1 MGAAGDAAC
10 RLVVSLALHPTS
22 EPTSVSTLAARTG
35 LPPAFAGQL
44 LFSCRRA
51 GILSARRGRHGGYCF
66 DIPARQVTL
75 AEVLDAV
82 EGPATS
88 IPSRDGGGVR
98 EDIRAAE
105 ELATVWEDV
114 SEAARGRL
122 GLLTIED
129 IAARAAGGVPWP
141 RATPTAL
148 QSTRGHIRNNSYG
161 FDIVDRDSQD

>member
-1 MGAAGDAAC
+1 
-10 RLVVSLALHPTS
+10 
-22 EPTSVSTLAARTG
+22 
-35 LPPAFAGQL
+35 
-44 LFSCRRA
+44 
-51 GILSARRGRHGGYCF
+51 
-66 DIPARQVTL
+66 L

-82 EGPATS
+82 EGPAAS

-105 ELATVWEDV
+105 ELATVWEYV

-129 IAARAAGGVPWP
+129 IAARAAGGVPWALP
-141 RATPTAL
+141 IPTAP
-148 QSTRGHIRNNSYG
+148 QSMKGSIWNNSYG